1 LLKKEIRILGLSSSS
16 ERTKKVPVVG
26 VVFRGSL
33 WLDGVFSCLL
43 EPGRRDY
50 LSDLA
55 RSIRKSKQ
63 YSQVHAVIIA
73 KKELLP
79 GHHINISVLFRKIR
93 LPVILV
99 MRKDDPREPRGRCPI
114 SVRGRPVYV
123 RVQGMSYER
132 AAEVFSIGC
141 LVVQVTTEFQKP
153 LGSLI
158 WSRAV

>member
-1 LLKKEIRILGLSSSS
+1 MLKKEIRILGLSASS

-33 WLDGVFSCLL
+33 WLDGVFTCLL

-63 YSQVHAVIIA
+63 YSQVHAVILA

-79 GHHINISVLFRKIR
+79 DHHINISALFRKIR

-99 MRKDDPREPRGRCPI
+99 MRKDDPPEARGRYPI

-132 AAEVFSIGC
+132 AAEVFSVGC
-141 LVVQVTTEFQKP
+141 AGNHRIPEAVRVADLVA
-153 LGSLI
+153 
-158 WSRAV
+158 SRLA